1 MSLVHAFQFCN
12 HHSNLQTEAMA
23 FRILSLHINKLSN
36 LTLKSKI
43 TWVIL
48 STKLRCTDPSRA
60 PSARSSPE
68 GEGRSS
74 PTWMFCPRPNE
85 GGCALEIQHQYL
97 RSLDYQSLLWLRPKG
112 GGFPLQYCCL
122 LSKISLS
129 RAFIIL
135 VTNPLLSMKIRKTM
149 STNTDSDTNQ

>member
-23 FRILSLHINKLSN
+23 CRILSLHINKLSN

-74 PTWMFCPRPNE
+74 PTWMFCPRPNK
-85 GGCALEIQHQYL
+85 GGCTLEIQHHYL
-97 RSLDYQSLLWLRPKG
+97 RPALGLPVALVTQTEGRRVP
-112 GGFPLQYCCL
+112 PPVL
-122 LSKISLS
+122 LSP
-129 RAFIIL
+129 F
-135 VTNPLLSMKIRKTM
+135 
-149 STNTDSDTNQ
+149 